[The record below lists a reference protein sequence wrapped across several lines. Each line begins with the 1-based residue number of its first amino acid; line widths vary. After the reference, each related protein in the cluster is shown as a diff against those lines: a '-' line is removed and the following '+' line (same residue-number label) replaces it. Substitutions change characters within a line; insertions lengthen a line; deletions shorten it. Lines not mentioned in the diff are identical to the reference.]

1 MIPHGMEK
9 RILISDYMVDHIS
22 IDVTDAKQSAVPKE
36 KFRINKYNFGT
47 PFEDLVHD
55 AVPYC
60 HFQVLRPKDEEQ
72 REKALAYFK
81 DHGKLYAAFVNRP
94 EILLYVGCTES
105 VYIKSRIA
113 EVKPEEFK
121 SIMAQAAH
129 WFRFYG
135 NEVPNESQ
143 ED

>member
-1 MIPHGMEK
+1 
-9 RILISDYMVDHIS
+9 MVDHIS
-22 IDVTDAKQSAVPKE
+22 IDATDAKQSAVPKE
-36 KFRINKYNFGT
+36 MFRINKYNFGT

-55 AVPYC
+55 AVPYW

-94 EILLYVGCTES
+94 EILLYVGCTEG

-135 NEVPNESQ
+135 NEVPNESK

>member
-22 IDVTDAKQSAVPKE
+22 IDVTDAKQSSVPKE

-47 PFEDLVHD
+47 PFEDFVHD
-55 AVPYC
+55 AIPYC

-81 DHGKLYAAFVNRP
+81 EHGKALCYICKQSRNSSLCRMYRERLY
-94 EILLYVGCTES
+94 
-105 VYIKSRIA
+105 
-113 EVKPEEFK
+113 
-121 SIMAQAAH
+121 Q
-129 WFRFYG
+129 
-135 NEVPNESQ
+135 VPCY
-143 ED
+143 